1 MVLGILSEKHQFFQT
16 KILQQNMLPCSQL
29 DITKAKYLAVLNSE
43 KLISLTSASE
53 ELVEVLFSIS
63 PTK

>member
-1 MVLGILSEKHQFFQT
+1 
-16 KILQQNMLPCSQL
+16 MLPCSQL
-29 DITKAKYLAVLNSE
+29 DFTKAKYLAVLNFE

-53 ELVEVLFSIS
+53 EMVEVLFPIS